1 MGNKNM
7 EGPDAIRNVELDIR
21 QQHSTHS
28 ASHVRVFSLLHQV
41 SNDAIK
47 SLHMRK
53 RQFRKKVT
61 SIQDRT
67 GDLWGS
73 SMIVFSE
80 LTWHYW

>member
-7 EGPDAIRNVELDIR
+7 EGLHAIRNVESDIR
-21 QQHSTHS
+21 QQHSTYS
-28 ASHVRVFSLLHQV
+28 ASHIRVFSLLHQV
-41 SNDAIK
+41 GNDAIK

-53 RQFRKKVT
+53 TIQEKVT

-73 SMIVFSE
+73 SMIVSSE
-80 LTWHYW
+80 LTWHCW